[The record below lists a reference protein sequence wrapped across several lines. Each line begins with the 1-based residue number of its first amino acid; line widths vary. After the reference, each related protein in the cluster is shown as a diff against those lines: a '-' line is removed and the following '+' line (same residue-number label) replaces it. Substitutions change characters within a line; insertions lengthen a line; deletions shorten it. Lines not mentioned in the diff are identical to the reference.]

1 MLSRKALGTV
11 GDMRAGALI
20 TIGAALLVVAVLMT
34 VTQLGYAWKNS
45 CARFGP
51 VPAAAIL
58 TDAGGSVHAARSW
71 WPIGS
76 VCDWKRV
83 DGDGTVRSEVGDD
96 AVTAATYGI
105 AALGVLSIFLCASRR
120 RQAAPAG

>member
-1 MLSRKALGTV
+1 MLSREALGTV
-11 GDMRAGALI
+11 ADMRAGALI

-34 VTQLGYAWKNS
+34 VTQLGHAWKNS

-58 TDAGGSVHAARSW
+58 TDAGGSAREARSW

-83 DGDGTVRSEVGDD
+83 DGDGIVRSEVGDD
-96 AVTAATYGI
+96 AMTAATYGI
-105 AALGVLSIFLCASRR
+105 AVLGVLSIFLGASRR